1 MQKTKP
7 VVARTPEALAQ
18 ALGLSGAESQ
28 EWQVQHALLKKL
40 RQVVREGSLTHAE
53 VPASAGVAERGGSS
67 RTRVTAILNGN
78 LDNVST
84 DLLIRLLSALG
95 YRVKVSV
102 SRTGSAA

>member
-1 MQKTKP
+1 MKKTEP

-18 ALGLSGAESQ
+18 TLGLSGAESQ

-40 RQVVREGSLTHAE
+40 RQVVREGSLTHAQ
-53 VPASAGVAERGGSS
+53 VAERGGSS

-102 SRTGSAA
+102 SRIGSAA

>member
-1 MQKTKP
+1 MGKTNP
-7 VVARTPEALAQ
+7 VVANTPEALAR
-18 ALGLSGAESQ
+18 ALGLGGVESQ
-28 EWQVQHALLKKL
+28 QWQVQHELLKKL
-40 RQVVREGSLTHAE
+40 KQVVHQESLTHAE
-53 VPASAGVAERGGSS
+53 VAERGGSS

-102 SRTGSAA
+102 SRSNPAA